1 MITWGQPGPDRGLP
15 SLPPLFVQKRDPASG
30 RFHWFPTTA
39 CTPKV
44 YDDCRK
50 RLEGVHLIENALWR
64 LPLYDHLA
72 QAYKDTM
79 HGQEHGIQ
87 INMLKA
93 IVKEG
98 NLLENNLKIARLLRL

>member
-50 RLEGVHLIENALWR
+50 RLGGVHLIENALWR